1 MSVSTVF
8 FFWIDLIGL
17 CELRV
22 SSAEV
27 IGCELSCSGRF
38 PYLAV
43 AVAFVA
49 NSQWLESP
57 SFQGI
62 DSEWNLFL
70 VCNVISN

>member
-1 MSVSTVF
+1 M
-8 FFWIDLIGL
+8 
-17 CELRV
+17 
-22 SSAEV
+22 SSAKV